1 VGEGA
6 GTGHKAKGK
15 GIKLGKN
22 GFQDLTVWQR
32 ARELAGHVYQVT
44 LTASFSRDLSL
55 RDQMRRAA
63 VSIPSNIAEGDER
76 ETDKEAI
83 RTFYIAKGSAAE
95 LFTQAL
101 IARNIGYLDDVQLG
115 CLTDRCSE
123 ISRMLANLIK
133 ARSRAPQTN
142 PLNSR

>member
-6 GTGHKAKGK
+6 GTGQRAKGK

-32 ARELAGHVYQVT
+32 ARELAAHVYQVT

-83 RTFYIAKGSAAE
+83 RSFYIAKGSAAE
-95 LFTQAL
+95 LFTQSL
-101 IARNIGYLDDVQLG
+101 IARDIGYLNDMQLG

-133 ARSRAPQTN
+133 ARSRAPRSN

>member
-1 VGEGA
+1 V
-6 GTGHKAKGK
+6 
-15 GIKLGKN
+15 GKN

-32 ARELAGHVYQVT
+32 ARELAAFVYQIT
-44 LTASFSRDLSL
+44 MNASFSHDPSL

-76 ETDKEAI
+76 ETDKEAV
-83 RTFYIAKGSAAE
+83 RSFYIAKGSSAE
-95 LFTQAL
+95 LHTQSL
-101 IARNIGYLDDVQLG
+101 IAHDIGYIDDVQRER
-115 CLTDRCSE
+115 LTDSCSE

-142 PLNSR
+142 PISTR